1 MLRFLIVRIAIL
13 LVTVFVAAS
22 AVFFAI
28 RMAPGDPA
36 QLIAGQQTQE
46 DVLRVRKFLGLDAPL
61 YVQYGRFL
69 AGLFR
74 GNLGVSALT
83 RGSVS
88 DEIGRRLPPT
98 LALLGASMLITVVLG
113 VLTGVLCAVKW
124 NTVYDFLAMLLVVG
138 ALSMPNFWIGLLL
151 MYFFSVRLGLLPSS
165 GFSGISS
172 LIMPA
177 IAVAARQVAIVT
189 RITRVSMLDV
199 LNEDYITVARAKG
212 LGSWSVLVKHGLR
225 NALIPIVTTLG
236 LQMGYLLG
244 GSIVIEVLFAWPGM
258 GQLLINAI
266 TMRDYSLIQG
276 VTIVYVGGFLMITL
290 LMDVCYAWLDPR
302 IRYD

>member
-1 MLRFLIVRIAIL
+1 MLRFLSVRIVIL

-28 RMAPGDPA
+28 RVAPGDPA

-46 DVLRVRKFLGLDAPL
+46 DVLRVRRFLGLDAPL

-69 AGLFR
+69 AGLIR

-113 VLTGVLCAVKW
+113 VVTGVMCAVKW
-124 NTVYDFLAMLLVVG
+124 NTVYDFLVMLLVVG

-151 MYFFSVRLGLLPSS
+151 MYFFSVRLGWLPSS
-165 GFSGISS
+165 GFSGIAS

-212 LGSWSVLVKHGLR
+212 LGSWGVLMKHGLR

-236 LQMGYLLG
+236 LQVGYLLG

-302 IRYD
+302 IRYE

>member
-1 MLRFLIVRIAIL
+1 MLRFLSVRIVIL

-28 RMAPGDPA
+28 RVAPGDPA

-46 DVLRVRKFLGLDAPL
+46 DVLRVRRFLGLDAPL

-69 AGLFR
+69 AGLIR

-88 DEIGRRLPPT
+88 AEIGRRLPPT

-113 VLTGVLCAVKW
+113 VVTGVMCAVKW
-124 NTVYDFLAMLLVVG
+124 NTVYDFLVMLLVVG

-151 MYFFSVRLGLLPSS
+151 MYFFSVRLGWLPSS
-165 GFSGISS
+165 GFSGIAS

-212 LGSWSVLVKHGLR
+212 LGSWGVLVKHGLR

-236 LQMGYLLG
+236 LQVGYLLG

-302 IRYD
+302 IRYE

>member
-276 VTIVYVGGFLMITL
+276 VTIVYVGGFLAVTL